1 MANKTY
7 RTANGKQVD
16 IETLSLQNETV
27 IAVGNMSVNARGDQ
41 LGQGGKIVRTRE
53 EVMKEHYAVTN
64 SIVPKEESMPRDPN
78 MENVEQ
84 PVQVQQPAPVQ
95 ETPPAPTP
103 EANKI
108 VEDDPAGPLDEP
120 VAEGQNDEWVEDED
134 GNFVRPEDAKASTKG
149 IADALATSKSVSV
162 PMEQTPKQKARAK
175 KGIKRI

>member
-41 LGQGGKIVRTRE
+41 LGAGGKIVRTRE

-64 SIVPKEESMPRDPN
+64 SIVPNDDAMPRDPN
-78 MENVEQ
+78 VENVEQ
-84 PVQVQQPAPVQ
+84 PVQAQQPAPVH
-95 ETPPAPTP
+95 ETPPEPTP

-120 VAEGQNDEWVEDED
+120 VATDQNDEWVEDED

-149 IADALATSKSVSV
+149 ISDALATSKSVSV